1 MLFTSQE
8 IPTIIVNFERYA
20 SQLVKISKTSN
31 TLYEFAQDTSQ
42 QEYEELRKNVSLLL
56 LYLI

>member
-42 QEYEELRKNVSLLL
+42 QEYEELRKNVSLSLL
-56 LYLI
+56 